1 MQAVISFCNFVL
13 QVESATGESKTEHD
27 AHQTGGYRRKTGST
41 GNTHIDTQTDGT
53 QGTEEGE
60 RERGTR
66 ETRHTHTHTSRDMTG

>member
-1 MQAVISFCNFVL
+1 M
-13 QVESATGESKTEHD
+13 TGESKTEHD

-66 ETRHTHTHTSRDMTG
+66 ETRHTHIQRHDWANRELDKHEDNTDLTG